1 MNKDYTILLY
11 GKSGSGK
18 STSLRNLPLNETY
31 FINVEGKD
39 LPFRHSKLKK
49 HTKPKTL
56 AEVRENIGE
65 AIADDAIKIVIID
78 SITML
83 ADIMVYTELVKNSAD
98 SRGGWLELR
107 DWVTGLIEF
116 AKKSNKIFIFLALE
130 MDILNEKE
138 FVTYSTPKI
147 VGSLKDSLPS
157 HFSTVLRTVVREV
170 DDEIV
175 YQFQTNR
182 TVKDINT
189 VSKSPMSMLEVH
201 EPNDMKVILEKMHS
215 YYDEE

>member
-18 STSLRNLPLNETY
+18 STSLRNLPLDKTY
-31 FINVEGKD
+31 FINIEGKD
-39 LPFRHSKLKK
+39 LPFKHSKLLK
-49 HTKPKTL
+49 HTKPKSL
-56 AEVRENIGE
+56 IEVRENLKE
-65 AIADDAIKIVIID
+65 ATDNDDVEIVIID

-83 ADIMVYTELVKNSAD
+83 TDIMVYTELVKNSAD

-107 DWVTGLIEF
+107 DWVIGLIEF
-116 AKKSNKIFIFLALE
+116 AKKSNKTFIFLALE

-138 FVTYSTPKI
+138 FVTFSTPKV

-157 HFSTVLRTVVREV
+157 HFTTVLRSVVREV
-170 DDEIV
+170 DEKLE

-189 VSKSPMSMLEVH
+189 VSKSPMNMLDIH
-201 EPNDMKVILEKMHS
+201 ESNDMQNILEKMHK
-215 YYDEE
+215 YYKD